1 MSGLPEA
8 IAGDMHKAKRL
19 EWWTL
24 IGMASVVVVMYF
36 AMGSSQAMKTAFL
49 EDLLGLVPAATFL
62 FATRLESKNPTE
74 RHPFGFVRVNSLAF
88 LTSAVVLATM
98 GLWLF
103 YSGVTA
109 LLKQEHPTIGPITVF
124 GHTIWLGWVMIAAL
138 AYSVVIPTILGRHK
152 KPIAENLRDKVLHT
166 DAQMQKADW
175 QTGLAGI
182 LGIIGI
188 GLGFWWA
195 DAAAAAFISLS
206 ILFDGVKNVRI
217 ASAELLDGAPRKLK
231 GSGLSPEA
239 VRLRERLE
247 RHYPSAQVR
256 VRESGRYMIANL
268 RGIEVPA
275 IVPSLDELMGSDP
288 GWRLAEINFT
298 PPDCAREDLEN

>member
-1 MSGLPEA
+1 MRGQPEA
-8 IAGDMHKAKRL
+8 IRDDMQKAKRL

-24 IGMASVVVVMYF
+24 IGIASVVVVMYF

-49 EDLLGLVPAATFL
+49 EDLLGLIPAVTFL
-62 FATRLESKNPTE
+62 FATRLESRDPSE
-74 RHPFGFVRVNSLAF
+74 RFPFGFLRVNSLAF
-88 LTSAVVLATM
+88 LASAVVLATM
-98 GLWLF
+98 GFWLL
-103 YSGVTA
+103 YGGVTA
-109 LLKQEHPTIGPITVF
+109 LLKQEHPTIGPIRVF

-138 AYSVVIPTILGRHK
+138 VYSVIIPTILGRLK
-152 KPIAENLRDKVLHT
+152 KPIAEKLRDKVLHT

-182 LGIIGI
+182 FGMIGI

-206 ILFDGVKNVRI
+206 IFFDGIKNVRT

-231 GSGLSPEA
+231 SSGLSSEA
-239 VRLRERLE
+239 VRPRDRLQ

-256 VRESGRYMIANL
+256 VRESGRYMIANVS
-268 RGIEVPA
+268 GIEVPG
-275 IVPSLDELMGSDP
+275 IVPSLDELMGDDP

-298 PPDCAREDLEN
+298 PPDCAREILED